1 MNLTIRTNSPKGLI
15 VEGSQ
20 VFMECQIKANPS
32 VVEVKWFFNGKPLNQ
47 GFDKGMQSLGCVSY
61 QNNFF
66 L

>member
-1 MNLTIRTNSPKGLI
+1 VNLTIRTNSPKGLI

-47 GFDKGMQSLGCVSY
+47 GFDKGMQSI
-61 QNNFF
+61 
-66 L
+66 